1 MADAAGGSLDP
12 WAQWL
17 IRGRDA
23 GLDTEQLDARKRHFQ
38 ALAGRVLDGARIAD
52 ADRVLDVGAGTGLI
66 ALAAAGR
73 TGPRGRVVAVD
84 ISRDALAECRAG
96 AKAEGHAAVGC
107 VGGQATLL
115 PFPDRS
121 FDVIVT
127 RSVLI
132 YVADKPAAVAE
143 MSRVLRPGGRI
154 SVFEP
159 VNSAAK
165 RLKLSRD
172 PSGLSANSVPESL
185 RAGHERVA
193 AAMRARSPHYE
204 PMTDFD
210 ERDLIRLFVEAG
222 FDAVGAKYE
231 LLAARERWTAER
243 ARRFIDQRGNPT
255 GLTWREAAI
264 DALGPGADEYLRAY
278 LESRDGQVMTT
289 VTAVVYLTAARHSPE
304 AGFDSPSA
312 T

>member
-1 MADAAGGSLDP
+1 MTAGGSLDP
-12 WAQWL
+12 WAEWL

-23 GLDTEQLDARKRHFQ
+23 GLAAEQLQARTRRFQ
-38 ALAGRVLDGARIAD
+38 ALAGRVLDGARISG
-52 ADRVLDVGAGTGLI
+52 ADRVLDVGAGTGLV

-73 TGPRGRVVAVD
+73 TGPGGQVVAVD

-96 AKAEGHAAVGC
+96 AAATGHPAVGC
-107 VGGQATLL
+107 VGGEATRL

-121 FDVIVT
+121 FDVIVA

-143 MSRVLRPGGRI
+143 MSRVLRSGGRI
-154 SVFEP
+154 SIFEP
-159 VNSAAK
+159 INSAAK
-165 RLKLSRD
+165 RLKLPRD
-172 PSGLSANSVPESL
+172 TTGLSANSVPEPL
-185 RAGHERVA
+185 RDRHERVA

-210 ERDLIRLFVEAG
+210 ERDLIRMFVEAG

-231 LLAARERWTAER
+231 LLAARERWTADR
-243 ARRFIDQRGNPT
+243 ARRFLDVRGNPT
-255 GLTWREAAI
+255 GLTWREAAAE
-264 DALGPGADEYLRAY
+264 ALGPDADDYLRAY

-289 VTAVVYLTAARHSPE
+289 LTAVVYLTAARHES
-304 AGFDSPSA
+304 
-312 T
+312 

>member
-1 MADAAGGSLDP
+1 MAEAAGGSLDP
-12 WAQWL
+12 WAEWL

-23 GLDTEQLDARKRHFQ
+23 GLPAEQVQARARRFQ

-52 ADRVLDVGAGTGLI
+52 GDRVLDVGAGTGLI

-73 TGPRGRVVAVD
+73 TGPGGQVVAVD
-84 ISRDALAECRAG
+84 ISCDALAECRAG
-96 AKAEGHAAVGC
+96 AETTGHPAVGC
-107 VGGQATLL
+107 VGGEATRL

-121 FDVIVT
+121 FDVIVA

-132 YVADKPAAVAE
+132 YIADKPAAVAE
-143 MSRVLRPGGRI
+143 MSRVLRPGGRV

-159 VNSAAK
+159 INSAAK
-165 RLKLSRD
+165 RLKLHSMTGR
-172 PSGLSANSVPESL
+172 SGTSVPESL
-185 RAGHERVA
+185 RDRHERVA
-193 AAMRARSPHYE
+193 AVMRARSPHHE

-243 ARRFIDQRGNPT
+243 ARRHLDLRGNPT
-255 GLTWREAAI
+255 GLTWREAAAG
-264 DALGPGADEYLRAY
+264 ALGLDADEYLRAY
-278 LESRDGQVMTT
+278 LESRDGQTMTSI
-289 VTAVVYLTAARHSPE
+289 TAVVYLTAAR
-304 AGFDSPSA
+304 
-312 T
+312 